1 MQAADTPKTLALYR
15 TFSRFPGGRWLFART
30 VCWRA
35 PYFAS
40 IRPSITQLEP
50 GHCEVRIA
58 PRRRV
63 RNHLGTVHAIA
74 MANMCELAAGLATEA
89 TLPAGLRWIP
99 KSMTID
105 YLKKAATDLRAVCQ
119 LSELPQWRDGLELTL
134 PVLVLDASDTPVVQ
148 ARIRMW
154 VTARRHL

>member
-15 TFSRFPGGRWLFART
+15 TFSRFPGGRWLFARA

-40 IRPSITQLEP
+40 IRPSITQLGP

-58 PRRRV
+58 KRRRV

-119 LSELPQWRDGLELTL
+119 LSETPAWRDGLELTM

-154 VTARRHL
+154 VTARKHG

>member
-1 MQAADTPKTLALYR
+1 M
-15 TFSRFPGGRWLFART
+15 
-30 VCWRA
+30 CWRA

-40 IRPSITQLEP
+40 VRPDITELAP

-58 PRRRV
+58 NRRRV

-74 MANMCELAAGLATEA
+74 MANMCELAAGLATEV
-89 TLPAGLRWIP
+89 TIPTSLRWIP
-99 KSMTID
+99 RGMTIE
-105 YLKKAATDLRAVCQ
+105 YLKKAGSNLRAVCQ
-119 LSELPQWRDGLELTL
+119 LGEAPAWRDGLELTM

-154 VTARRHL
+154 VTARKHG

>member
-1 MQAADTPKTLALYR
+1 
-15 TFSRFPGGRWLFART
+15 

-40 IRPSITQLEP
+40 VRPSITQLAP

-58 PRRRV
+58 KRRRV
-63 RNHLGTVHAIA
+63 HNHLGTVHAIA
-74 MANMCELAAGLATEA
+74 MANMCELAAGLATEV
-89 TLPAGLRWIP
+89 TIPTSLRWIP
-99 KSMTID
+99 KGMTIE

-119 LSELPQWRDGLELTL
+119 LAETPAWRDGLELTL
-134 PVLVLDASDTPVVQ
+134 PVLVLDTSDTPVVE

-154 VTARRHL
+154 ITARKAA